1 MYYDLLIYHTLQRI
15 ERKVDLIM
23 SEQSEIDQDVATL
36 NAAVTNIQAEIAALQ
51 AANPALDLSALQTA
65 VAAVAAIAPATP
77 PPAG

>member
-23 SEQSEIDQDVATL
+23 SEQAEIDQDVAEL
-36 NAAVTNIQAEIAALQ
+36 NTAVTNIQAEIAALQ

-65 VAAVAAIAPATP
+65 IAAVAAIAPAAP